1 MTDDN
6 NFSEEELILLQ
17 SLLERIEEKNLSLL
31 EHPGE
36 LKSMWDIIAKIESTS
51 VLAFDKNYSEKM
63 DRYLKNQWDAKLI
76 PVDLKNIDTKEKLL
90 ALISEGMN
98 FPEYFGKNW
107 DALSECLDDYCKENY
122 VIALFNNLEGVSKI
136 DGEIKVLKNCIDDF
150 NENNEFK
157 IELIE

>member
-107 DALSECLDDYCKENY
+107 DALSECLDDYCKEN
-122 VIALFNNLEGVSKI
+122 
-136 DGEIKVLKNCIDDF
+136 
-150 NENNEFK
+150 
-157 IELIE
+157 